1 MAAAIAAARSA
12 LATLTWNEGRNT
24 RRVKCVTVGF
34 YNGTIQWSCKTYFVS
49 AVSLSKSSRHYILRS
64 IFYHLEGAVVAL
76 SYVHVSVKLR
86 MQHR

>member
-49 AVSLSKSSRHYILRS
+49 AVSLSKSRRHYIY

-76 SYVHVSVKLR
+76 YYVHVSVKLR